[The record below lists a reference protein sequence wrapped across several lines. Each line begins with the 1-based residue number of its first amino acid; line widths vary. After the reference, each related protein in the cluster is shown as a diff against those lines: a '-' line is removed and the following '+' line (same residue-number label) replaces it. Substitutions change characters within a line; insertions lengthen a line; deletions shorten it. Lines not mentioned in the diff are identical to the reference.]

1 MVENLP
7 ADAGEAGDAGSIPG
21 LGRFPGVGNGN
32 SLPILAWRIP
42 LTEEP
47 GGLQTTGCKELDETE
62 NTQKFLGWKLCSVLI
77 LLF

>member
-7 ADAGEAGDAGSIPG
+7 ADAGETGDAGSIPG

-42 LTEEP
+42 WTEEP